1 MVESTKKKEK
11 FENKMREIKIEKLVI
26 NCCVGE
32 SGDKFA
38 ADTMARIVA
47 GLKNCHRHA
56 GAAERESARK
66 SGQAAA
72 DDFDGPGECHGRRM
86 AIRR

>member
-1 MVESTKKKEK
+1 MVQRIGKVRSETECGDSGG
-11 FENKMREIKIEKLVI
+11 
-26 NCCVGE
+26 GE

-38 ADTMARIVA
+38 ADAMARIVA

-56 GAAERESARK
+56 GAAERESERK

-72 DDFDGPGECHGRRM
+72 DDFDGPGEGHGRRM